1 MAERTPST
9 AAQVLSAHPVVEA
22 ATGTPPSPVDRM
34 PRRRRNQICI
44 AIIAFG
50 LLNFL
55 VYTLSYA
62 ILGGDA
68 HNGYC
73 KQITRADGRLG
84 WVYVVRGHHVRLL
97 EGLETEVSRAAWIYS
112 YLHSIT
118 VPLTSGALIIS
129 MLVLARPHIIAT
141 MRDGWIGGQTF
152 VTAFGTIVV
161 LASLSATA
169 LFIAHFVAQLS
180 GI

>member
-62 ILGGDA
+62 ILG
-68 HNGYC
+68 
-73 KQITRADGRLG
+73 ADGRLG